1 MKEKL
6 TEYRWLIH
14 GILAVVILV
23 LALILPFFNP
33 EKLIVT
39 LFGLILIGFAVFRI
53 YKLIRHPKWDNL
65 LIKRINLIEMIAHLI
80 IGIFLLV
87 WIWAL
92 DESLELLLGY
102 LIGVVLIARGVV
114 YFYSDQNKTTND
126 DFIIFAL
133 HIGAIIG
140 GSYIIFQGDFTA
152 EVLLGFIVVMAMR
165 RGYKYGFM
173 AFNEFQEK
181 QKSLQA
187 KTLATSDEPQKT
199 QSTIENSSEAKD
211 IPDEKLEQ

>member
-6 TEYRWLIH
+6 NEYRWLTH

-23 LALILPFFNP
+23 LAIILPFFNP

-39 LFGLILIGFAVFRI
+39 LVALILIGFASYRI

-80 IGIFLLV
+80 LGIFLMV
-87 WIWAL
+87 WIWVF
-92 DESLELLLGY
+92 DETLAVLLGY
-102 LIGVVLIARGVV
+102 VIGIVLIARGVV
-114 YFYSDQNKTTND
+114 YFYSDQNKKTND

-140 GSYIIFQGDFTA
+140 GSYIIFQGDFTS

-165 RGYKYGFM
+165 RSFKYGLM
-173 AFNEFQEK
+173 AFNELQEK
-181 QKSLQA
+181 QRLGQA
-187 KTLATSDEPQKT
+187 SALTTSKAPDA
-199 QSTIENSSEAKD
+199 IENKAEAID
-211 IPDEKLEQ
+211 ETEEKLE